1 MNLRLRHI
9 QRRIA
14 PVAWLLLVLLVV
26 GPATPHLVQGAAAV
40 LCIGAD
46 GHVEIERD
54 HDHPLET
61 SLPVEGPSNSA
72 AFSSDRGGGH
82 GDCLDVPLGAPDT
95 DHCLSA
101 TSVPKLDVDASFAPL
116 SAAVPVAD
124 EPALRTSRTSFGQD
138 RAPASSVLPARST
151 VVLLL

>member
-46 GHVEIERD
+46 GHVEIERS
-54 HDHPLET
+54 HDRLLGT
-61 SLPVEGPSNSA
+61 ASPVGGPSDSA
-72 AFSSDRGGGH
+72 VFSSEVGAGH
-82 GDCLDVPLGAPDT
+82 GDCVDVPLVAPDT

-101 TSVPKLDVDASFAPL
+101 APAPNLDADASFAPVAL
-116 SAAVPVAD
+116 AVPAAVESASFF
-124 EPALRTSRTSFGQD
+124 SRGSPTQ
-138 RAPASSVLPARST
+138 APGFSSVLPAHST
-151 VVLLL
+151 NVLLL